1 LLRNA
6 RNVTLGHGD
15 AHVWN
20 CFLPRNGSNDARW
33 FDWDNWGIRRPT
45 SDLAYM
51 MAVHWYPELRQR
63 QERALLDHYHTVLLE
78 NGVRSYNR
86 IDMQED
92 YRRSVLW
99 HTATPVFQAGVKLP
113 PVIWWNNF
121 QRIMAAVDDLG
132 CRELLD

>member
-1 LLRNA
+1 
-6 RNVTLGHGD
+6 
-15 AHVWN
+15 
-20 CFLPRNGSNDARW
+20 
-33 FDWDNWGIRRPT
+33 
-45 SDLAYM
+45 
-51 MAVHWYPELRQR
+51 
-63 QERALLDHYHTVLLE
+63 
-78 NGVRSYNR
+78 
-86 IDMQED
+86 MQED